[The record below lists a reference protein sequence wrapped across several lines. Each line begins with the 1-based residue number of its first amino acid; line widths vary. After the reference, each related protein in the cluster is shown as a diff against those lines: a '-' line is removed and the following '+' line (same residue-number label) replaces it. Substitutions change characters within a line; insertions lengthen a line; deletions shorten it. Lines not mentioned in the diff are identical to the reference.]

1 MTGELSLLQCF
12 RANKTNL
19 LEYEISQKGTVPD
32 GHKTWRSLNW
42 PEFPGPVRVW
52 ETERAPA
59 LKDLRVSLPVNGDV
73 LV

>member
-12 RANKTNL
+12 RANTTNL

-32 GHKTWRSLNW
+32 GHRRGDPLTGQSFQALCLGKK
-42 PEFPGPVRVW
+42 
-52 ETERAPA
+52 RAPA
-59 LKDLRVSLPVNGDV
+59 LKDLHMGLPVNGDV

>member
-32 GHKTWRSLNW
+32 GHRRGDPLTGQS
-42 PEFPGPVRVW
+42 FQ
-52 ETERAPA
+52 APC
-59 LKDLRVSLPVNGDV
+59 VSGKQKEL
-73 LV
+73 LL